1 MHTFVVM
8 VTPRPTTL
16 YGPTSGRN
24 GALNV
29 PSVWPAPAAGDGEV
43 PEARQHPLATAFVHG
58 VECAVR
64 RPCLVVAQLLHDPL
78 DVLGGELAIVP

>member
-1 MHTFVVM
+1 VHTFVVM

-29 PSVWPAPAAGDGEV
+29 PSVWPAPAAGSFPSRRLRSPKVV
-43 PEARQHPLATAFVHG
+43 PGVYAAAAGSSSLLVSPATGLAATS
-58 VECAVR
+58 
-64 RPCLVVAQLLHDPL
+64 AQAPESAD
-78 DVLGGELAIVP
+78 AS